1 MDTRGGTAFSPVFEY
16 IYDNKLRDH
25 ILIYFTDGMGE
36 EKLKVKP
43 INCKTLWVL
52 TGAEETLSLRE
63 PFGEIKKLSGKKVK
77 KNDVT
82 IALQDMK
89 EIIKD
94 WACAANQYI

>member
-1 MDTRGGTAFSPVFEY
+1 MLRKNWTLEGWNCLFHRY
-16 IYDNKLRDH
+16 LNIYMIIKLRDH

-63 PFGEIKKLSGKKVK
+63 PFGEIKKLSGKK
-77 KNDVT
+77 
-82 IALQDMK
+82 LK
-89 EIIKD
+89 E
-94 WACAANQYI
+94 